1 MARTMEEKDEL
12 DLFLDSQEK
21 TEEELLQEKCE
32 RTYNAASNPVRRDI
46 VRGICFLGKT
56 GEELLKETG
65 LDESA
70 LKFHTEVLIN
80 ADFVFRD
87 EKGVY
92 KLTELGL
99 NVLPKL

>member
-1 MARTMEEKDEL
+1 MEEKDEI

-32 RTYNAASNPVRRDI
+32 RTYNAASNPIRRDI

-56 GEELLKETG
+56 TEELLNETD
-65 LDESA
+65 LDEA
-70 LKFHTEVLIN
+70 TLKFHTQVLIN
-80 ADFVFRD
+80 ADFIFQD
-87 EKGVY
+87 EKEVY

-99 NVLPKL
+99 QVLPKL

>member
-1 MARTMEEKDEL
+1 MEEKDEI

-32 RTYNAASNPVRRDI
+32 KTYNAASNPVRRDI

-56 GEELLKETG
+56 KEELQNETG
-65 LDESA
+65 LDEA
-70 LKFHTEVLIN
+70 TLKFHTQVLIN
-80 ADFVFRD
+80 ADFVFQD
-87 EKGVY
+87 EKEVY

-99 NVLPKL
+99 KVLPKL

>member
-1 MARTMEEKDEL
+1 MEEKDEL
-12 DLFLDSQEK
+12 DLFFDSQEK

-56 GEELLKETG
+56 KDELLKETEI
-65 LDESA
+65 DDDT

-80 ADFVFRD
+80 ADFIFQD
-87 EKGVY
+87 EKGIY
-92 KLTELGL
+92 RLTELGL